1 MMRRA
6 VPALLA
12 LLLPACI
19 IVVGRDDGHWDFAVD
34 AGPPCAE
41 IDGSRILDHIR
52 VLASDEFEGRA
63 PATPGEEKTVDYL
76 VRQLQAF
83 GLEPGNPD
91 GTYTQAVPLVGMRA
105 RASGSFHVGLAG
117 EQEIP
122 LHFGVDAVGL
132 TRRFVP
138 KVDVAG
144 SEIVF
149 VGYGVVAPEYGWDD
163 TKGVDLSGKT
173 IVMLVNDPPVPDPAD
188 PTQLDPSMF
197 QGRAM
202 TYYGRWTYKYEF
214 AAQVGAAAALVVH
227 QTGPAGYPWTV
238 VQGSWGSENFEIDAP
253 DGNAG
258 RAAVEGWITLD
269 KAREL
274 FAACG
279 QDFEALEKAAATR
292 DFRPV
297 PLGATASFQVE
308 NEIRRVAS
316 RNVVAKLTGSDPDRS
331 DELVVYSA
339 HWDHLGR
346 IDKEGDSI
354 CNGAVDN
361 ASGSAGLLEIARSFR
376 LQDEAPP
383 RSVLFLWV
391 TAEEKGLLGSR
402 WYAAHPLYPLEKT
415 LANVNMDS
423 LNLWGRTSDIV
434 CVGYGQSTL
443 DDVLVRLAAEQGRT
457 VVPDAE
463 PEKGFYY
470 RSDHFEFA
478 KVGVPALYADGG
490 ISLIGRPPGWGLAKS
505 AEYTAN
511 DYHKPSDE
519 VRPEWDLSGAAR
531 DMQLLFR
538 VGLEIAQADEWPRW
552 KAGSE
557 FQAVRAAS
565 LAAAR

>member
-1 MMRRA
+1 MRRA
-6 VPALLA
+6 VPAFLA
-12 LLLPACI
+12 LCLPSCI
-19 IVVGRDDGHWDFAVD
+19 IVAHEDAPEWIVDVDD
-34 AGPPCAE
+34 GPPCAQIE
-41 IDGSRILDHIR
+41 GSRILEHIR
-52 VLASDEFEGRA
+52 VLASDEFEGRG
-63 PATPGEEKTVDYL
+63 PATPGEDKTVDYL
-76 VRQLQAF
+76 VGQLKAF

-105 RASGSFHVGLAG
+105 RTSGSFRVDTGGA
-117 EQEIP
+117 EIP
-122 LHFGVDAVGL
+122 LRFGVDAVGL

-138 KVDVAG
+138 EVRVDSSPV
-144 SEIVF
+144 VF

-163 TKGVDLSGKT
+163 AKGLDLKGKT

-188 PTQLDPSMF
+188 PTKLDAAMF

-214 AAQVGAAAALVVH
+214 AARVGAAAAILVH
-227 QTGPAGYPWTV
+227 QTGPAGYPWSV
-238 VQGSWGSENFEIDAP
+238 VQDSWGSENFEIEASE
-253 DGNAG
+253 GNAG
-258 RAAVEGWITLD
+258 RAAVEGWITLE
-269 KAREL
+269 KAKEL
-274 FAACG
+274 FGACG
-279 QDFEALEKAAATR
+279 QDFESLRKAAATKE
-292 DFRPV
+292 FRPV
-297 PLGATASFQVE
+297 PLGATASFQVQ
-308 NEIRRVAS
+308 NEFRRVAS
-316 RNVVAKLTGSDPDRS
+316 RNVAAKLTGSDPERKS
-331 DELVVYSA
+331 ELVVYSA

-346 IDKEGDSI
+346 HDQAGDAI
-354 CNGAVDN
+354 FNGAVDN

-376 LQDEAPP
+376 LQNEAPP
-383 RSVLFLWV
+383 RSILFLWV

-423 LNLWGRTSDIV
+423 LNLWGRTSDVV

-443 DDVLVRLAAEQGRT
+443 DDVLVRLAGDQGRT

-490 ISLIGRPPGWGLAKS
+490 LSLIGRPPGYGLAKS

-519 VRPEWDLSGAAR
+519 VRPDWDLSGAAL

-538 VGLEIAQADEWPRW
+538 VGREVARDDAWPRW
-552 KAGSE
+552 KESSE
-557 FQAVRAAS
+557 FRAVREAS
-565 LAAAR
+565 LGPAR